1 MAQITWGLIAEHP
14 DKNLPVN
21 RTPRRGEILPRKK
34 EGPQTIS
41 QIVDHEGEV
50 WIILENGEEEEVGE
64 VKPIEVKTQEKEN
77 GATR

>member
-1 MAQITWGLIAEHP
+1 MAHITWGLIAEHP

-21 RTPRRGEILPRKK
+21 RAPRRGEVLQREK
-34 EGPQTIS
+34 EGPQTIT

-64 VKPIEVKTQEKEN
+64 VKPIEVKAQEKRD
-77 GATR
+77 GPRK